1 MGVLLDIIGGVII
14 GGTLLLMVMTFQ
26 LQLQEN
32 AMRLYYTS
40 SMISHMDEVA
50 ETVNHVFSMVGIGFG
65 LAQEEE
71 KDTVCMVATENTI
84 KFRTFWDY
92 EKDDIS
98 DDPHTVEIVLRDAE
112 DDWGRV
118 MNIIQDGEIIFPM
131 GHILFIEDMK
141 LGYYD
146 FDDKFITNPNTLTNR
161 KDIMSA
167 EVLLTFR
174 RDSPWKPDQPL
185 RSNLQLKCYFMNR
198 YLQHGA

>member
-1 MGVLLDIIGGVII
+1 MGVMLDIVGAMII

-50 ETVNHVFSMVGIGFG
+50 ETINHVFSMVGIGYG
-65 LAQEEE
+65 LDQPTEQE
-71 KDTVCMVATENTI
+71 TVCMVANENTI
-84 KFRTFWDY
+84 TFRTFWDY

-98 DDPHTVEIVLRDAE
+98 DDAHTVEIILREAE
-112 DDWGRV
+112 DGWGRV
-118 MNIIQDGEIIFPM
+118 LNIVQDGEIIFPM

-141 LGYYD
+141 LRYYNMNGA
-146 FDDKFITNPNTLTNR
+146 ITTNR

-174 RDSPWKPDQPL
+174 RESPWKPDQPL

>member
-1 MGVLLDIIGGVII
+1 MGVMLDVIGGIII

-32 AMRLYYTS
+32 ASRLYYTG

-50 ETVNHVFSMVGIGFG
+50 GIINHVFSMVGIGYG
-65 LAQEEE
+65 
-71 KDTVCMVATENTI
+71 KDQATENETVCMVATENTI

-98 DDPHTVEIVLRDAE
+98 DTAHTVELVLRDAE

-118 MNIIQDGEIIFPM
+118 LNVIQDGVIIFPM
-131 GHILFIEDMK
+131 GHILHIEDMK
-141 LGYYD
+141 LRYYNK
-146 FDDKFITNPNTLTNR
+146 DDAITTNR

-174 RDSPWKPDQPL
+174 RESPWRPDQPL
-185 RSNLQLKCYFMNR
+185 RSNLQMKCYFMNR
-198 YLQHGA
+198 YLQLGA

>member
-1 MGVLLDIIGGVII
+1 MGVMLDVIGGIII
-14 GGTLLLMVMTFQ
+14 GGTLLLMIMTFQ

-40 SMISHMDEVA
+40 SMIEHMDDVA
-50 ETVNHVFSMVGIGFG
+50 ETINHVFSMVGIGYG
-65 LAQEEE
+65 LAQTTQEE
-71 KDTVCMVATENTI
+71 TVCIVANENTV

-92 EKDDIS
+92 ENDELS
-98 DDPHTVEIVLRDAE
+98 QTAHTVEIVLNE
-112 DDWGRV
+112 DDGEWGRV
-118 MNIIQDGEIIFPM
+118 LNVVQDGEIIFPM

-141 LGYYD
+141 LKYYNIND
-146 FDDKFITNPNTLTNR
+146 VVTTEL

-174 RDSPWKPDQPL
+174 RDSPWRQDQPL

>member
-1 MGVLLDIIGGVII
+1 MGVLLDVIGGTIL

-32 AMRLYYTS
+32 AMRLHYTG

-50 ETVNHVFSMVGIGFG
+50 ENINHVFSMVGIGYG
-65 LAQEEE
+65 EEQSKPE
-71 KDTVCMVATENTI
+71 DIVCVRAVQDSI
-84 KFRTFWDY
+84 QFRTYWDY
-92 EKDDIS
+92 EKDELS
-98 DDPHTVEIVLRDAE
+98 EEPHIITLAIRDAVDE
-112 DDWGRV
+112 WGKV
-118 MNIIQDGEIIFPM
+118 LNVVQDTNIVFPM
-131 GHILFIEDMK
+131 GHMLFIEEMK

-146 FDDKFITNPNTLTNR
+146 IDGSLITNPNLEANR
-161 KDIMSA
+161 KRIMSV

-185 RSNLQLKCYFMNR
+185 RSNLQLRSYFMNR

>member
-1 MGVLLDIIGGVII
+1 MGVMLDVVGGMII

-32 AMRLYYTS
+32 AMRLYYTG
-40 SMISHMDEVA
+40 SMISHMDDVA
-50 ETVNHVFSMVGIGFG
+50 ETINHVFSMVGIGYG
-65 LAQEEE
+65 KEQVETKPDEI
-71 KDTVCMVATENTI
+71 VCVVANENTI
-84 KFRTFWDY
+84 KFRTYWDY
-92 EKDDIS
+92 EKDELS
-98 DDPHTVEIVLRDAE
+98 EEPHTVEIVLNEAE
-112 DDWGRV
+112 DGWGRV

-146 FDDKFITNPNTLTNR
+146 KDDAITTDRT
-161 KDIMSA
+161 DIMSA

-174 RDSPWKPDQPL
+174 RESPWKPDQPL

>member
-1 MGVLLDIIGGVII
+1 MGVMLDVVGGMII

-32 AMRLYYTS
+32 AMRLYYTG
-40 SMISHMDEVA
+40 SMISHMDDVA
-50 ETVNHVFSMVGIGFG
+50 ETINHVFSMVGIGYG
-65 LAQEEE
+65 KEQVETKPDEI
-71 KDTVCMVATENTI
+71 VCVVANENTI
-84 KFRTFWDY
+84 KFRTYWDY
-92 EKDDIS
+92 EKDELS
-98 DDPHTVEIVLRDAE
+98 EEPHTVEIVLNEAE
-112 DDWGRV
+112 DGWGRV
-118 MNIIQDGEIIFPM
+118 LNVIQDGEIIFPM

-146 FDDKFITNPNTLTNR
+146 KDDAITTDRT
-161 KDIMSA
+161 DIMSA

-174 RDSPWKPDQPL
+174 RESPWKPDQPL